1 MRDPRDPG
9 GEYER
14 DAGFGFVAP
23 EGHAWTDK
31 DYIDHVLGKH
41 DGLHI
46 GSKVRA
52 AIAQRER
59 LGFERY
65 HRPLTKDTCDD
76 NIQEAIEECGD
87 LLFYLVAA
95 HEKHKELCAEKERLE
110 KDSLRLDW
118 LEQKCSGAS
127 DSSRYLPFRIY
138 WGGGSHGDIRRAV
151 DEAMA
156 ATNER

>member
-23 EGHAWTDK
+23 EGHVWTDQ
-31 DYIDHVLGKH
+31 DYINHVLGKH

-95 HEKHKELCAEKERLE
+95 HEKHKELCAEKEHLINRLAKLE
-110 KDSLRLDW
+110 RELRELRFNQA
-118 LEQKCSGAS
+118 EERRNSG
-127 DSSRYLPFRIY
+127 
-138 WGGGSHGDIRRAV
+138 
-151 DEAMA
+151 
-156 ATNER
+156 